1 MSGGRDLALDEDYHV
16 HSTFSDGESS
26 IVQNVRAARE
36 RGLRTLCLVD
46 HVRRGTEWLPEFNEK
61 WACPSART
69 VAAMARAGVPMVA
82 GTDSH
87 HCRDVGVYRS
97 VRVTAGAGIYV

>member
-1 MSGGRDLALDEDYHV
+1 VTDRQCVVAHLFSVLPRLGLDEAMV
-16 HSTFSDGESS
+16 PELLLAQ
-26 IVQNVRAARE
+26 VAKEVARAGAMVE
-36 RGLRTLCLVD
+36 I
-46 HVRRGTEWLPEFNEK
+46 NEK